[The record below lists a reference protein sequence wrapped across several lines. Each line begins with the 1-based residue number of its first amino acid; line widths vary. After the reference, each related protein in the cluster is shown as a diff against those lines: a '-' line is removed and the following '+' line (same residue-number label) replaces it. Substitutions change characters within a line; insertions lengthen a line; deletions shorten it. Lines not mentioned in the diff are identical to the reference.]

1 MKILCI
7 HQNIPGQYLH
17 LVQHLRSLGG
27 NEVVGIGEADNIKR
41 RGSIY
46 GITSVGYPKP
56 QGAGEQTHHYL
67 QSTEAE
73 VRRGQAVVRT
83 VFGLKRKG
91 FVPDVICAHPGWGEA
106 LFLRDMFPTT
116 PLLMFAEFF
125 FRAGEANLQFDPEFM
140 LSADWGFSVRI
151 RNATQLI
158 SLATANLCHSP
169 TRWQASRY
177 PHFIRERMQ
186 VLHEGIDTTYMHP
199 DAQAQIE
206 IQPLKTPGES
216 RVLKVPGAGATRT
229 LAVPEELRT
238 EARGE
243 PFVFG
248 PQQKIVTYVSR
259 NLEPYRGF
267 HIFMRSL
274 PLIQRE
280 HPDAHILIVGGEG
293 SSYSPAL
300 PQGTTYKQKY
310 MEEMDGK
317 IDLSRV
323 HFLGKIPY
331 KALHALFC
339 ISSVHVYLTYPFVLS
354 WSVLEAMS
362 CEGLIVGS
370 RTAPVEE
377 VITHGENGLLV
388 DFFDTEA
395 LAGQVNDILS
405 NPHAYEAVRRAARR
419 TIMEKYELATCLKKQ
434 TALLYDLVAGKY
446 PLAD

>member
-7 HQNIPGQYLH
+7 HQNFPGQYLH

-27 NEVVGIGEADNIKR
+27 NDVVGIGEADNIKR

-73 VRRGQAVVRT
+73 VRRGQAVVRSLL
-83 VFGLKRKG
+83 GLKRNG
-91 FVPDVICAHPGWGEA
+91 FVPDVICVHPGWGEG
-106 LFLRDMFPTT
+106 LFVRDFFPDT

-140 LSADWGFSVRI
+140 HSADWGFSVRI
-151 RNATQLI
+151 RNASQII
-158 SLATANLCHSP
+158 SLTTANLCHSP

-177 PHFIRERMQ
+177 PHFIRERMR
-186 VLHEGIDTTYMHP
+186 VLHDGIDTSYMHP
-199 DAQAQIE
+199 DPQAQLM

-216 RVLKVPGAGATRT
+216 RVLKMPDAGLSKT
-229 LAVPEELRT
+229 LVVPEELRT
-238 EARGE
+238 QAS
-243 PFVFG
+243 G
-248 PQQKIVTYVSR
+248 PPLVLGRQRKVVTYVSR

-274 PLIQRE
+274 PRIQQE
-280 HPDAHILIVGGEG
+280 HPDAHVLIVGGE
-293 SSYSPAL
+293 SASYSPAL
-300 PQGTTYKQKY
+300 PEGETYKQKY
-310 MEEMDGK
+310 LREMDGK

-323 HFLGKIPY
+323 HFLGRIPY
-331 KALHALFC
+331 MALRALFC

-362 CEGLIVGS
+362 CEGLVVGS

-377 VITHGENGLLV
+377 AITDGENGLLV

-395 LAGQVNDILS
+395 LAAQVNDILAS
-405 NPHAYEAVRRAARR
+405 PHKYEEVRRTARK
-419 TIMEKYELATCLKKQ
+419 TIIERYNLADCLKKQ
-434 TALLYDLVAGKY
+434 AALLYELVAGKY
-446 PLAD
+446 PLMD